1 MFQGGAVAAEDM
13 CWLWGCR
20 TVIISWLLGGVGRL
34 TEWQNTGMTQK
45 PLASLEQILRQPVSC
60 RSSTPPAGG
69 GRNEQS
75 SSRSTTVTSGV
86 GSSGSAEG
94 SDAGAEAGFDDAA
107 QRPSKRG
114 LPETPAIADGA
125 RRDARLPGSG

>member
-1 MFQGGAVAAEDM
+1 
-13 CWLWGCR
+13 
-20 TVIISWLLGGVGRL
+20 
-34 TEWQNTGMTQK
+34 MTQK
-45 PLASLEQILRQPVSC
+45 PLASLEQIQRRPVPC
-60 RSSTPPAGG
+60 RESTPPAEG

-75 SSRSTTVTSGV
+75 SSRSTTVTSSA

-94 SDAGAEAGFDDAA
+94 SDAGAEAGVDAAA
-107 QRPSKRG
+107 QRPNKRG